1 MQNYSTPQLN
11 NSRTLLII
19 HPAPGQNFEVPEVL
33 VKIEPNMQINMS
45 DVPSHFIGQEK
56 LSGTTT

>member
-1 MQNYSTPQLN
+1 MQHYSAPQLN

-19 HPAPGQNFEVPEVL
+19 HPAPGQNFEVPKTL
-33 VKIEPNMQINMS
+33 LKIEPNMQITMS
-45 DVPSHFIGQEK
+45 DVACHFVGQEK